1 MTRRDLLAAC
11 AALVL
16 TPALAAADAARDARD
31 LARLSNYLNAT
42 TTLQGAFVQVD
53 PEAVVS
59 TGSFAMRRPGRMR
72 FEYEPPN
79 PAVVIADG
87 FWVGVIDRR
96 DGAVD
101 RYPLSETPL
110 NLLLKENVDLRRE
123 GAVRKVERAENQI
136 AVTAVDPARPEQG
149 SITMIFTETPLE
161 LRQWVVTDAQGRQT
175 TVALRDMRTNV
186 TIPPAQF
193 VIEDNLGSWSQRN

>member
-11 AALVL
+11 AALAL
-16 TPALAAADAARDARD
+16 IPAMAAADAAKDARD

-42 TTLQGAFVQVD
+42 TTLQGSFVQVD

-59 TGSFAMRRPGRMR
+59 TGAFAMRRPGRMR

-110 NLLLKENVDLRRE
+110 NLLLKEKVDLRAE

>member
-11 AALVL
+11 AALALL
-16 TPALAAADAARDARD
+16 TAPAKADAAKDARD
-31 LARLSNYLNAT
+31 LARLSNYLNAL
-42 TTLQGAFVQVD
+42 TTLQGSFVQVD

-79 PAVVIADG
+79 PAVVISDG

-110 NLLLKENVDLRRE
+110 NLLLKENVDLRSE

-149 SITMIFTETPLE
+149 AITMIFTETPLE
-161 LRQWVVTDAQGRQT
+161 LRQWVVTDAHGRQT